1 MSKPEDPI
9 DRLLKLGIKCL
20 LTDKDVALILGIKPS
35 GMRQRR
41 YKYPETLPPSFRHGK
56 SHRYDPEVVKA
67 WLEAKRR
74 ECQDKAVGLALQ
86 RGKRR
91 RT

>member
-41 YKYPETLPPSFRHGK
+41 HKHPETLPPSIVNGK
-56 SHRYDPEVVKA
+56 FHRYVPEDVAA
-67 WLEAKRR
+67 WLLAKKR
-74 ECQDKAVGLALQ
+74 E
-86 RGKRR
+86 R
-91 RT
+91 

>member
-56 SHRYDPEVVKA
+56 SHRYDPEVVKS
-67 WLEAKRR
+67 WIEEQKQEPEA
-74 ECQDKAVGLALQ
+74 AAL
-86 RGKRR
+86 
-91 RT
+91 